1 MSWRAL
7 AAELLGDPSL
17 VDPAAAAPASDLPPP
32 DAWVKELTPQILP
45 TPGALTERLEL
56 LREGPCPEGLSD
68 VRWFSA
74 LERAEAFVLK
84 WGAAAYALGWTADDL
99 FSIDLNAW
107 MRLDH
112 RGALFLQED
121 ADVLGVTADELAV
134 RKGRTVFRIKRG
146 IAARRA
152 LP

>member
-17 VDPAAAAPASDLPPP
+17 VDPAAAPPVLAQP
-32 DAWVKELTPQILP
+32 SRAAWVAEVSAQVLVTPSV
-45 TPGALTERLEL
+45 LTERLEL

-68 VRWFSA
+68 IRWSSA

-84 WGAAAYALGWTADDL
+84 WGAAAHALGWTADDL
-99 FSIDLNAW
+99 FSLDLDAW
-107 MRLDH
+107 MRLDR

-121 ADVLGVTADELAV
+121 ANVLGVTADELAV

-146 IAARRA
+146 IAARRT